1 MRANM
6 LPATGGLEDA
16 GMARL
21 KHPMTGAV
29 YRALDDG
36 TVEVD
41 SNGRKGVFGPDG
53 AHLSGELRIADPHML
68 LWVGGPQLPRENDRR
83 RHRRLRGRVGSG
95 RQGGATCPRA
105 RRQPHGPVAS
115 VTRT

>member
-21 KHPMTGAV
+21 KHPITGAV
-29 YRALDDG
+29 YRALGDG

-41 SNGRKGVFGPDG
+41 SNGRKGVFNPDG

-83 RHRRLRGRVGSG
+83 RHRG
-95 RQGGATCPRA
+95 
-105 RRQPHGPVAS
+105 
-115 VTRT
+115 